1 MATLTIAPA
10 QDPLAASDESLAEED
25 QELLERLES
34 LQVRLEP
41 AVLAAVMALD
51 DNGQTAE
58 QIAAAVKLHPL
69 VVRLEVRRELA
80 RRNET
85 PALTVEEWNGLAAGT
100 HVPSKQLREMIDTAV
115 RCRHGFSRTSVL
127 HDAGIKDSSHG
138 LRLLGYKPW
147 PGQTRRRQTIAC
159 EYATGIANALD
170 RAPVEVQGL

>member
-10 QDPLAASDESLAEED
+10 QEPPAALDESLEED
-25 QELLERLES
+25 QELLEHLES

-41 AVLAAVMALD
+41 VVLAAVMALH

-58 QIAAAVKLHPL
+58 QIATVVKLHPV
-69 VVRLEVRRELA
+69 VVRLEVRRELE

-85 PALTVEEWNGLAAGT
+85 PALTAEEWNSLAAGT

-115 RCRHGFSRTSVL
+115 RYRDGFSRTSVL

-147 PGQTRRRQTIAC
+147 PGQTRKRQTIAC